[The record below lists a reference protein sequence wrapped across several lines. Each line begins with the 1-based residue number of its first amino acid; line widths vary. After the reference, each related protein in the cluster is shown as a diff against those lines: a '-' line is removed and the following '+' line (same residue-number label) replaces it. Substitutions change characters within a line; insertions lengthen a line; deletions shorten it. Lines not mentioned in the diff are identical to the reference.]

1 MKKIG
6 SFFFTFIP
14 FLLALVFQ
22 YLAMFFV
29 MGVTLFYEHIRYIFS
44 SNRIYADLWN
54 KTLDLWSTTRVNTMI
69 MIVFSLLCIGAFG
82 FWYHA
87 GYNGIYLIHPRKVF
101 HPLSIVGIILL
112 VPGTQCLSTYLV
124 SFTASL
130 FPQWMK
136 AYEKL
141 MESTGINS
149 GLTVSMFFI
158 PSCSPR
164 SAKSF
169 SFAVSRCIRQKEC
182 SHSGQPISCRRFYL
196 DFFI

>member
-54 KTLDLWSTTRVNTMI
+54 KTLDLWSTTRVNTLI

-87 GYNGIYLIHPRKVF
+87 G
-101 HPLSIVGIILL
+101 
-112 VPGTQCLSTYLV
+112 
-124 SFTASL
+124 
-130 FPQWMK
+130 
-136 AYEKL
+136 
-141 MESTGINS
+141 
-149 GLTVSMFFI
+149 
-158 PSCSPR
+158 
-164 SAKSF
+164 
-169 SFAVSRCIRQKEC
+169 
-182 SHSGQPISCRRFYL
+182 
-196 DFFI
+196 